1 MSEFHRASTVAEQAA
16 FQIAKDWEG
25 TSTVLRFFGKVPP
38 GKSVV
43 LIGNYAGGERAI
55 FSALQKT
62 IGDEKSAPVHDLF
75 KTHVERPS
83 STHRSAGNLLRT
95 INQSLVDEIL
105 SRNHQ
110 RLWSDQVHVFNKLQ
124 SCDSSCIGLNGVAGC
139 GKSLLGAACG
149 IAISELS
156 GNMERVVCIAKTR
169 KMRDSLLVTFLSL
182 LRNKERVLALGR
194 PLDDEI
200 DSNADEHLSIFDSD
214 TRASIAK
221 TLEPLK
227 LKVEDLKKKLAE
239 LPNNMFCR

>member
-1 MSEFHRASTVAEQAA
+1 MSEFLRASTVAEKAA

-43 LIGNYAGGERAI
+43 LIGNYAGGESAI

-62 IGDEKSAPVHDLF
+62 IGDEESAAVHDLF
-75 KTHVERPS
+75 STHVERPY
-83 STHRSAGNLLRT
+83 THKSGGNLLKT
-95 INQSLVDEIL
+95 INQGLVDEIL
-105 SRNHQ
+105 NRNHQ
-110 RLWSDQVHVFNKLQ
+110 RLWSDQVHVFKRLQ
-124 SCDSSCIGLNGVAGC
+124 RCDGSCIGLNGVAGC
-139 GKSLLGAACG
+139 GKSLLGAACA

-169 KMRDSLLVTFLSL
+169 KMRDSLLGTFLSL

-200 DSNADEHLSIFDSD
+200 DSNADDHLSIFDSD

-221 TLEPLK
+221 SLEPLK
-227 LKVEDLKKKLAE
+227 SKVEDLKKKLAE
-239 LPNNMFCR
+239 MPNDMFCR